1 MHAVN
6 LCDAQKSVLFIADRP
21 DLAAFANKFSDQ
33 IFELHGKRQIL
44 ARVNSEIAKREIEAV
59 LQGRT
64 C

>member
-6 LCDAQKSVLFIADRP
+6 LGTTEKSVLFIADRP
-21 DLAAFANKFSDQ
+21 ELVAFANKYSDQ
-33 IFELHGKRQIL
+33 IFELYGKRQLL
-44 ARVNSEIAKREIEAV
+44 ARVNAEVARREIEAV